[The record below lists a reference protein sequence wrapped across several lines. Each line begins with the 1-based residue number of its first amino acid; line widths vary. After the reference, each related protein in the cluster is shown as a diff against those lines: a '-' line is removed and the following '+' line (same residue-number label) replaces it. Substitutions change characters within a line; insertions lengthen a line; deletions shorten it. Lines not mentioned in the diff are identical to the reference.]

1 MEELLM
7 FIQTK
12 MDEHDYE
19 LSELHAK
26 YEDGDLFSSD
36 DSAMMDYH
44 QGAIEALSIIQN
56 KGQELFRE

>member
-12 MDEHDYE
+12 IDEHDYE

-26 YEDGDLFSSD
+26 YEDGDLFSSED
-36 DSAMMDYH
+36 TAMMDYH
-44 QGAIEALSIIQN
+44 EGAIESMSVILE
-56 KGQELFRE
+56 KGRELFNA